1 MRNSTKSR
9 GRKWKIAGIFFFTA
23 VILGA
28 ILVWN
33 VGSILTN
40 PEQSTIGDPPN
51 GLAAESVKFSSASGS
66 MIHGWLVTA
75 QPSKGVVV
83 LMHGIRS
90 NRRVMIP
97 RAEWLRREGYSVL
110 LFDFQGH
117 GESPGTHITAGYLE
131 SRDAT
136 AAVDF
141 VRETF
146 PGQKVAVIG
155 VSMGA
160 VAAVLA
166 EPPLPVDAMVLE
178 SCYPTIYQ
186 AVADRLGNRLGMA
199 GRLATPLLTWQ
210 LRPRLGF
217 GADDLCPI
225 RQVPKLTVPKFFIA
239 GLIDRETTAEEAQAL
254 YDAAAEP
261 KQLWMVDNAA
271 HVDMLAV
278 AGAEYKK
285 RVLEFLA
292 AHLD

>member
-1 MRNSTKSR
+1 LNVVKNSTKGRS
-9 GRKWKIAGIFFFTA
+9 RKWKIVGVFFFTA
-23 VILGA
+23 AILGA

-33 VGSILTN
+33 VGSILTD
-40 PEQSTIGDPPN
+40 PEQSTIGDPPH
-51 GLAAESVKFSSASGS
+51 GLPAESAEFSSTSGS

-90 NRRVMIP
+90 NRQVMIP
-97 RAEWLRREGYSVL
+97 RAEWLYQEGYSVL

-117 GESPGTHITAGYLE
+117 GESLGKHITAGYLE

-136 AAVDF
+136 AAVNF
-141 VRETF
+141 VREKF

-155 VSMGA
+155 ISMGA
-160 VAAVLA
+160 AAAVLA
-166 EPPLPVDAMVLE
+166 EPPLRVDAMVLE

-186 AVADRLGNRLGMA
+186 AVADRLGMP
-199 GRLATPLLTWQ
+199 GRLATLLLTWQ

-217 GADDLCPI
+217 GEDDLCPI
-225 RQVPKLTVPKFFIA
+225 RQVAKLTVPKFFIA
-239 GLIDRETTAEEAQAL
+239 GMIDRDTTAEEAQAL

-292 AHLD
+292 AHLN